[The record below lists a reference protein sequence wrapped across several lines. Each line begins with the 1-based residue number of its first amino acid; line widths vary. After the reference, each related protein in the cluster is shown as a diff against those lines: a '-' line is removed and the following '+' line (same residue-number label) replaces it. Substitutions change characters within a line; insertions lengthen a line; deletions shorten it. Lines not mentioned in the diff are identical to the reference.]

1 MILRI
6 FFAFIDRQ
14 AFQVAVPDGL
24 RMLVGRF
31 CSSINCII
39 GNQMPFIR
47 NIKVQNRSSSC
58 SLYRFPAPQII
69 TGVVL
74 GKNLIH
80 RCLPCVLISSSCLA
94 HPQADLLF
102 PAGTENAG
110 KRSYLRN
117 NHLIRMKTDAPVVV
131 FWVKLM
137 IKEICKRGK
146 LCTIQQK

>member
-1 MILRI
+1 MNIRSYFLT
-6 FFAFIDRQ
+6 
-14 AFQVAVPDGL
+14 
-24 RMLVGRF
+24 GRRHYPF
-31 CSSINCII
+31 KKSLSLNSCLYLNLFVCTVSYRNCIGFFFTDCI
-39 GNQMPFIR
+39 GSIL
-47 NIKVQNRSSSC
+47 SC
-58 SLYRFPAPQII
+58 SLYCFPAPQII

-131 FWVKLM
+131 FRVKLM

>member
-47 NIKVQNRSSSC
+47 NIKVQNRSTSC

-110 KRSYLRN
+110 KRSISVSGRSFCSGGSFSRKN
-117 NHLIRMKTDAPVVV
+117 RPASVSAP
-131 FWVKLM
+131 
-137 IKEICKRGK
+137 RGAASWRSAR
-146 LCTIQQK
+146 